1 MKNNII
7 VSGCSYSQNCGDIPY
22 TNLLSK
28 MSNSNSTQLAWPGQG
43 NDTIIRTIKE
53 QIKKGITDT
62 TFICQLTHLHR
73 FSIFC
78 TSNQKW
84 IEFQPNFINT
94 APIIKDGNIVHE
106 ISTDVRNSYGGI
118 GTYGAQKKEDTNLS
132 PYEQSELKIWYE
144 TYLKLIYDE
153 THVFYE
159 LMNKVDELTKLVED
173 TNNKILYLF
182 WPHTIVDK
190 SCLEDRNFFNIDG
203 EYSILKWSV
212 ENNLINPKDSHLNKK
227 GHEKLTEL
235 LINKLKLT
243 KSNLDVL

>member
-1 MKNNII
+1 MTNNII
-7 VSGCSYSQNCGDIPY
+7 VSGCSYSQNCGEIPY

-28 MSNSNSTQLAWPGQG
+28 MTNSSSKQLAWPGQG

-53 QIKKGITDT
+53 EIKKGITNT

-84 IEFQPNFINT
+84 IEFQPNFMNIT
-94 APIIKDGNIVHE
+94 PTIKDDNIVHE
-106 ISTDVRNSYGGI
+106 IDTDVRNSYGGI
-118 GTYGAQKKEDTNLS
+118 GTYGATKSEDTNLL
-132 PYEQSELKIWYE
+132 PHIRKELKIWYE
-144 TYLKLIYDE
+144 TYLKVIYDE
-153 THVFYE
+153 TNVFYE
-159 LMNKVDELTKLVED
+159 LMDKVDDLTKLVED

-212 ENNLINPKDSHLNKK
+212 ENNLINTDSHLNKK
-227 GHEKLTEL
+227 GHQKLTEL
-235 LINKLKLT
+235 LINKLKLPKT
-243 KSNLDVL
+243 NLDVL